1 MDKKVL
7 RERVR
12 KKQQQIRR
20 RKMMK
25 MGAYVVAIILVVI
38 FVIRGILIPVVNRI
52 SGRSVDKPAQVQAET
67 DQTTTDSGTGSDTAD
82 TTTTTTAVN
91 AAVRYPLKNDLAK
104 ASQMSIGWNENENGK
119 WYQNA
124 DGTYFAGGM
133 QEIDG
138 STYYFD
144 ENGYIQTGWVS
155 VGFDDYYFNDDG
167 TYDPNTHKPRI
178 ALTFDD
184 GPGEYTDELL
194 DCLEENNAHA
204 TFFMLGQNVV
214 NWESTVQRM
223 VDLGCEIG
231 NHTWDHPSQTLTNM
245 SIDDVVTEFQK
256 TDDALQ
262 QACGQISTVA
272 RAPYGAANQDI
283 YDAVQKPFF
292 MWSLDTEDWKLMDA
306 TADYDAVMN
315 GDLTDGSV
323 ILMHDIH
330 EPSVQA
336 ALKLIPDLVAKGYK
350 LMTVSELAAAKNV
363 TLQNTTYSQFW
374 DSQLQAGTIP
384 GYNGNTDSTDG
395 SDAASESDS
404 SSDSSS
410 ADGTDVSDGDS
421 SEEDS
426 TDGSSDSSSGDG
438 DSGGDDSSGDGSD
451 SEDYDSGDD
460 SSGYDD
466 SGDSGDSGES
476 DSGDYYDEDSGDD
489 SYDTY

>member
-52 SGRSVDKPAQVQAET
+52 SGRSVDKPTQVQAET

-82 TTTTTTAVN
+82 TTTTAVN

-138 STYYFD
+138 SPYYFD

-184 GPGEYTDELL
+184 GPNYNTSKVIDVLNKY
-194 DCLEENNAHA
+194 DIKA
-204 TFFMLGQNVV
+204 TFFVLGSRAIN
-214 NWESTVQRM
+214 NKDILKKMADSGM
-223 VDLGCEIG
+223 EIG
-231 NHTWDHPSQTLTNM
+231 NHTYNHLLLTKYDENKIRSEIEDTSEVIYSATKKRPKLLRPSYGSVNNKIKKVANMPIIIWDIDTL
-245 SIDDVVTEFQK
+245 
-256 TDDALQ
+256 
-262 QACGQISTVA
+262 
-272 RAPYGAANQDI
+272 
-283 YDAVQKPFF
+283 
-292 MWSLDTEDWKLMDA
+292 DWKYHNSKRITSRVVNKVRD
-306 TADYDAVMN
+306 
-315 GDLTDGSV
+315 GDI
-323 ILMHDIH
+323 ILMHDIY
-330 EPSVQA
+330 SA
-336 ALKLIPDLVAKGYK
+336 SLNALSNIIPILQDNGYEFVTIDELFYYKGISLENGKVY
-350 LMTVSELAAAKNV
+350 
-363 TLQNTTYSQFW
+363 
-374 DSQLQAGTIP
+374 
-384 GYNGNTDSTDG
+384 GY
-395 SDAASESDS
+395 AR
-404 SSDSSS
+404 
-410 ADGTDVSDGDS
+410 
-421 SEEDS
+421 
-426 TDGSSDSSSGDG
+426 
-438 DSGGDDSSGDGSD
+438 
-451 SEDYDSGDD
+451 
-460 SSGYDD
+460 
-466 SGDSGDSGES
+466 
-476 DSGDYYDEDSGDD
+476 
-489 SYDTY
+489 